1 MGKQAN
7 KQNTKKQQQQSTKHT
22 HTKHAQQLLKCW
34 FEKIIVFFKEMLSK
48 KTGLHVDEIVSET

>member
-22 HTKHAQQLLKCW
+22 HIKHAQQLLKCW
-34 FEKIIVFFKEMLSK
+34 FEKIIVFFQGDAEQKDR
-48 KTGLHVDEIVSET
+48 TTCR